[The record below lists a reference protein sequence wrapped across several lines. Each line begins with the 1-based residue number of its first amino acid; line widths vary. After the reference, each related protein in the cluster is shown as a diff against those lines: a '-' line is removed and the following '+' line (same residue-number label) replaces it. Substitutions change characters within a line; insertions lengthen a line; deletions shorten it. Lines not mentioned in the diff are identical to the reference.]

1 MWMSQMFSHLVIGKK
16 MGANNYVRRSGKINE
31 PAVFA
36 SATFA

>member
-1 MWMSQMFSHLVIGKK
+1 MDVSNVLLSGHWKK
-16 MGANNYVRRSGKINE
+16 MGANNYVRPFGKINE